1 MRFSKAPPPTHFCS
15 ELGKLAW
22 RKPSGMVSRASWS
35 WSWNPTTTSP
45 PSTFKLGPGFLTQP
59 WPFQVLTTRGRST
72 ENLALKIT
80 IFLFLLLITWRNNR
94 VIFSGRSD
102 KAEHNVGDIAS
113 FCELVDSVGALLDT
127 VGGRRGTFERFLAA
141 QHMLATA
148 HASQPEHT
156 SANVLGHPL
165 HLMELCG

>member
-1 MRFSKAPPPTHFCS
+1 MEETKWYGES
-15 ELGKLAW
+15 GKLELELEPNHHFSTLDLQAW
-22 RKPSGMVSRASWS
+22 PW
-35 WSWNPTTTSP
+35 
-45 PSTFKLGPGFLTQP
+45 FLTQP

-80 IFLFLLLITWRNNR
+80 ILITWRNNR
-94 VIFSGRSD
+94 VIFFCSSN

>member
-1 MRFSKAPPPTHFCS
+1 MEETKWYGES
-15 ELGKLAW
+15 GKLELELEPNHHFSTLDLQAW
-22 RKPSGMVSRASWS
+22 
-35 WSWNPTTTSP
+35 
-45 PSTFKLGPGFLTQP
+45 P
-59 WPFQVLTTRGRST
+59 WFSHP
-72 ENLALKIT
+72 AMA
-80 IFLFLLLITWRNNR
+80 
-94 VIFSGRSD
+94 FSGFDHKRKINRKSCTQDHNVFVFTFNHMAQQQSDLFCRSD
-102 KAEHNVGDIAS
+102 KAEHHVGDIAG

>member
-1 MRFSKAPPPTHFCS
+1 MEETKWYGES
-15 ELGKLAW
+15 GKLELEELNHHFSTLDLQAW
-22 RKPSGMVSRASWS
+22 
-35 WSWNPTTTSP
+35 
-45 PSTFKLGPGFLTQP
+45 P
-59 WPFQVLTTRGRST
+59 WFSYP
-72 ENLALKIT
+72 AMA
-80 IFLFLLLITWRNNR
+80 
-94 VIFSGRSD
+94 FSGFDHKRKINRKSCTQDHNFFVFTFNHMAQQQSDLFCRSD
-102 KAEHNVGDIAS
+102 KAEHHVGDIAG